1 MKTLVLYGDGGAHPN
16 NGNGYAGSGIH
27 GYLCTNEKPKS
38 GLGIKQTATD
48 LGYFDNIIPCGI
60 RGKAVT
66 SLNVELSVEKVNE
79 EEVKEKI
86 LKHFKDLFE
95 AEFTIV

>member
-48 LGYFDNIIPCGI
+48 LG
-60 RGKAVT
+60 
-66 SLNVELSVEKVNE
+66 
-79 EEVKEKI
+79 
-86 LKHFKDLFE
+86 
-95 AEFTIV
+95 